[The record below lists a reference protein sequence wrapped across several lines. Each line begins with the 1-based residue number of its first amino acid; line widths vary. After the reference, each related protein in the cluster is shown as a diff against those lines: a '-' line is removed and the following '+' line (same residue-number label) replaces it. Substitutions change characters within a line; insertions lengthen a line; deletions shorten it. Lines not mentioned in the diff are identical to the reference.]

1 MKCRKERLSR
11 PTFPA
16 ALSIT
21 TNGMRSFHVQSRFS
35 CHRAMTVNAQPQGGL
50 SAAPASGEPARCR
63 CASSIAMF
71 VVAGR
76 RAMAAYVVVSRS
88 ARLQLLIWNE
98 PLVPGKLATRN
109 EHQLQCRRC
118 KCLTRTLS
126 HRCIGRVVPMALAPH
141 HMPFGPAGTAR
152 EPCAQNLV
160 GVLDALRR
168 APRRGGREKGFG

>member
-1 MKCRKERLSR
+1 MSKLYRGNLLRR
-11 PTFPA
+11 T
-16 ALSIT
+16 
-21 TNGMRSFHVQSRFS
+21 RFAECIVS
-35 CHRAMTVNAQPQGGL
+35 LNPLRNVLFGTV
-50 SAAPASGEPARCR
+50 RT
-63 CASSIAMF
+63 I
-71 VVAGR
+71 
-76 RAMAAYVVVSRS
+76 
-88 ARLQLLIWNE
+88 
-98 PLVPGKLATRN
+98 
-109 EHQLQCRRC
+109 RRC